1 MFKVDNKNSGI
12 KTLFF
17 ATVFNRG
24 QCFLKG
30 KSFFIALEERLHA
43 LQKYNV
49 FDSYFYL
56 RHILIQKEH
65 LQPYIWVAPLL
76 FQEAICSYLGFFWNK
91 HL

>member
-12 KTLFF
+12 KTFF
-17 ATVFNRG
+17 LATVFNRG
-24 QCFLKG
+24 QCFLEG
-30 KSFFIALEERLHA
+30 KSFLIALEERLHA

-65 LQPYIWVAPLL
+65 LSHIFEWLR
-76 FQEAICSYLGFFWNK
+76 CSFRRAFAVI
-91 HL
+91 